1 MEISSYQYVFLD
13 LRDLVVFSVL
23 LVNVGLRFIFGYAV
37 LRNVTNIVN
46 YDY

>member
-1 MEISSYQYVFLD
+1 MSSYPYVFFD

-23 LVNVGLRFIFGYAV
+23 LVNVGSHFTFGYVV

-46 YDY
+46 YDN